1 MGISIRRCGLA
12 SVSSG
17 CITYKLFLFE
27 TKREK
32 KGTKVRPRTRR
43 RQQICKDF
51 SQNGERTWEEVDK
64 DLWEDE
70 GVLLLDASQNFEASR
85 QDVGTGDK

>member
-1 MGISIRRCGLA
+1 VWA
-12 SVSSG
+12 VVVSHTSYFCLKPRG
-17 CITYKLFLFE
+17 
-27 TKREK
+27 K
-32 KGTKVRPRTRR
+32 KGTQVKPRTRR

-51 SQNGERTWEEVDK
+51 TQNGERTWEEVDK

-70 GVLLLDASQNFEASR
+70 GVLLLDASQNFEASK